1 MIDRFVRVIDWIS
14 ETSGRMVAWL
24 ILPLIVTI
32 VYSVAVRYLY
42 RDVVHWAF
50 EMSLFMFGVMVMLG
64 GAHTLKHKSHVRV
77 DVLATYL
84 GPRMRLVLD
93 LISFA
98 VIVGV
103 CVLIT
108 WMGTRSAY
116 FSTLR
121 LERSPLQTPFNPQI
135 WWYRWAIPLSA
146 TLIGLQ
152 ALAEMVKSVRDYRN
166 ERDGTG
172 GAPGAGT
179 EGAFVGPKP
188 GETTRGAV

>member
-1 MIDRFVRVIDWIS
+1 MIDRYVRVIDWIS
-14 ETSGRMVAWL
+14 EQLGRLSSWL

-32 VYSVAVRYLY
+32 VYSVAVRYIQ

-64 GAHTLKHKSHVRV
+64 GSYTLKHKAHVRV

-98 VIVGV
+98 VIIGV

-121 LERSPLQTPFNPQI
+121 LERSALQTPFNPQI
-135 WWYRWAIPLSA
+135 WWYRWAIPVSA

-152 ALAEMVKSVRDYRN
+152 ALAEIVKSVRDYR
-166 ERDGTG
+166 DGDG
-172 GAPGAGT
+172 G
-179 EGAFVGPKP
+179 EGGGDTPKP
-188 GETTRGAV
+188 GEITGGGV